1 MKIGALLEFSTVMST
16 IVPTTD
22 LENELVSQKA
32 QCSHTHGIT
41 KASITSKFCLIYL
54 TSHPTSLLC
63 R

>member
-22 LENELVSQKA
+22 LENELVSQKV

-41 KASITSKFCLIYL
+41 
-54 TSHPTSLLC
+54 
-63 R
+63 